1 MKLETNYVPLVRLC
15 TVKEKFLPYG
25 GESISTAEKA
35 VKMVRR
41 LLGDADREYLLV
53 LPIDSA
59 AHPVGI
65 EIVAVGAVNQAA
77 AKPREIFKHAILCNA
92 SGIIMVHN
100 HPSGNTEPS
109 REDLRFT
116 DHMREVGEIL
126 GVPILDHIIAGEN
139 GEYQSLAESD
149 EWQEWR
155 MPKRTA

>member
-25 GESISTAEKA
+25 KEGISKPEKV
-35 VKMVRR
+35 VKMVRY
-41 LLGDADREYLLV
+41 LLDDADRECMLV
-53 LPIDSA
+53 IPIDSA
-59 AHPVGI
+59 AHPVGV
-65 EIVAVGAVNQAA
+65 EIVAIGAVNQVG

-92 SGIIMVHN
+92 SGIILVHN

-116 DHMREVGEIL
+116 DYMREVGEML
-126 GVPILDHIIAGEN
+126 GVPVWDHIIVGEN